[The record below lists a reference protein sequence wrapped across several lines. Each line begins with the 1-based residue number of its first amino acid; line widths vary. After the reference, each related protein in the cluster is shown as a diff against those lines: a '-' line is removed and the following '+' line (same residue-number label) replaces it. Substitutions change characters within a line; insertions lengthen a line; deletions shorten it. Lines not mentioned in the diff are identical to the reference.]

1 MDNNINLYTEM
12 AYDARRALE
21 REQEKLMEKA
31 ESTKAYLQI
40 LEVFEDMVSEIN
52 RLQSLVDDLQQQL
65 DCEKQQRADAVM
77 KLMEMSKLSVGMA
90 KKTSDDSLVK
100 ALRTYVNRSKRKT
113 TDKRAFAKTACLEIA
128 NANGL
133 DMPED
138 LKATIEA
145 LDDEQVEPRVAVQGD
160 LVLEKKVS
168 KEVAR

>member
-12 AYDARRALE
+12 AHDARRALE

-52 RLQSLVDDLQQQL
+52 RLQSLVDEQQQQL
-65 DCEKQQRADAVM
+65 DYEKQQRADAVM

-113 TDKRAFAKTACLEIA
+113 ADKRAFAKTACLEIA

-138 LKATIEA
+138 LKAAIEA